1 MNAPGRLVLGA
12 LPDPVQKTV
21 ADFEEAFGI
30 GLRISIE
37 APDEESSGAAYR
49 SGGEP
54 GSGIQVIYSSNGTP
68 DSEEGLA
75 RFEITAR
82 EGPPLFL
89 EILASPLAPAE
100 AVGAALARSLE
111 RAFESA
117 REVRYFTAELSER
130 YEEIHLLYSISE
142 TLGTILHIDDAARVI
157 LREVCDVMGAK
168 RGSLWLYL
176 KSDESLHLM
185 AAVGGEGLEGPIRTD
200 DPDTVTSAVFRE
212 QRPII
217 ASRARTQEQREQGV
231 HGDSFL
237 SVPIRYTPPS
247 GESRTLGVMNVIGRR
262 GDERYSVADQRLLAA
277 IASQVGSALENKRLH
292 QESVSRERMGREME
306 LAHDLQQK
314 LLPAAE
320 RFDGAEAAGRVSPA
334 EQVGGDFYQLFKL
347 SGGRVGIML
356 GDVSLHG
363 FPSAL
368 IMTLT
373 LSAAGIYAREH
384 DSPATVLRDL
394 DDALSE
400 ELETTEMFL
409 TVFYGVIDPAKGR
422 LVYSNAGHPHAFV
435 VHGNGGLDRL
445 TATDPPVGFAGE
457 DAYGEVEVPWE
468 RGGDLLLLFTD
479 GLSDVLASATRGDGE
494 ERVLDTVVGHR
505 AESMACIVDAL
516 FALTADANPPVQGDD
531 RTALVVRTP

>member
-1 MNAPGRLVLGA
+1 VNPPDRLVLGT
-12 LPDPVQKTV
+12 LPDPVQKTL
-21 ADFEEAFGI
+21 ADFEETFRI
-30 GLRISIE
+30 GLRILAD
-37 APDEESSGAAYR
+37 APPEGPAETAAGHD
-49 SGGEP
+49 GG
-54 GSGIQVIYSSNGTP
+54 QVLYSTNGTP
-68 DSEEGLA
+68 RSERGLA
-75 RFEITAR
+75 RFDIPTR

-89 EILASPLAPAE
+89 EILSSPMAPPD

-111 RAFESA
+111 RAFEAA

-142 TLGTILHIDDAARVI
+142 TLGSILHMDDAARVI

-168 RGSLWLYL
+168 RGSLWLYT
-176 KSDESLHLM
+176 KGDDSLHLM
-185 AAVGGEGLEGPIRTD
+185 AAVGDEGLEGPLRRD
-200 DPDTVTSAVFRE
+200 DPDAVTSAVFRE

-217 ASRARTQEQREQGV
+217 ASRARTASQREQGIR
-231 HGDSFL
+231 GDSFL

-262 GDERYSVADQRLLAA
+262 GDERYSVADQKLLTA

-292 QESVSRERMGREME
+292 EESVSRERMGREME

-320 RFDGAEAAGRVSPA
+320 RFDGAEASARVSPA

-347 SGGRVGIML
+347 PGGRVGVML

-384 DSPATVLRDL
+384 DAPAKVLRDL
-394 DDALSE
+394 DDALRD

-409 TVFYGVIDPAKGR
+409 TVFYGVIDPAKGS
-422 LVYSNAGHPHAFV
+422 LTYSNAGHPHAFT
-435 VHGNGGLDRL
+435 VHADGGLDRL
-445 TATDPPVGFAGE
+445 LATDPPVGFAGPE
-457 DAYGEVEVPWE
+457 AYRQAEVPW
-468 RGGDLLLLFTD
+468 RRRDDLLLLFTD

-494 ERVLDTVVGHR
+494 ARVLDSVVSHR
-505 AESMACIVDAL
+505 DAPVERIVDEL
-516 FALTADANPPVQGDD
+516 FALTADAHPPVQGDD

>member
-1 MNAPGRLVLGA
+1 MNAPDRLVLGT

-21 ADFEEAFGI
+21 ADFEEAFDLGI
-30 GLRISIE
+30 RIL
-37 APDEESSGAAYR
+37 ADP
-49 SGGEP
+49 
-54 GSGIQVIYSSNGTP
+54 P
-68 DSEEGLA
+68 DSSPADTAVDADGRYVLYSTNGPPPA
-75 RFEITAR
+75 GPGVTSFEIPAR
-82 EGPPLFL
+82 EGPRLSL
-89 EILASPLAPAE
+89 EILASPMVPAE
-100 AVGAALARSLE
+100 AVGTALARSLE
-111 RAFESA
+111 RAFEAA

-142 TLGTILHIDDAARVI
+142 TLGSILHMDDAARVI

-176 KSDESLHLM
+176 RDDDSLHLM
-185 AAVGGEGLEGPIRTD
+185 AAVGDGGLEGPLRPD
-200 DPDTVTSAVFRE
+200 DPDAVTSAVFRE

-217 ASRARTQEQREQGV
+217 ASRARTEWQRQQGIR
-231 HGDSFL
+231 GDSFL

-262 GDERYSVADQRLLAA
+262 GDERYSVADQKLLSA

-314 LLPAAE
+314 LLPEAE
-320 RFDGAEAAGRVSPA
+320 RFDGAEAAARVSPA

-347 SGGRVGIML
+347 SDGRVGVML

-384 DSPATVLRDL
+384 DSPAKVLRDL
-394 DDALSE
+394 DDALGE

-409 TVFYGVIDPAKGR
+409 TLFYGVIDPAAGK
-422 LVYSNAGHPHAFV
+422 LTYSNAGHPHAFA
-435 VHGNGGLDRL
+435 VHPDGGIERL
-445 TATDPPVGFAGE
+445 LATDPPVGFAGP
-457 DAYGEVEVPWE
+457 DAYKEADVPWKQ
-468 RGGDLLLLFTD
+468 GADLLLLFTD

-494 ERVLDTVVGHR
+494 ARVLDSVVRNR
-505 AESMACIVDAL
+505 AEAVERIVDDL